1 MRSQKAKEPEN
12 AFHQDQLSGAPGR
25 VGSVDISWEAEECST
40 QHTWI
45 ISRIKVMR
53 MCEVIRANERVAS
66 EKETLALAA
75 REIKSYMCSMM
86 SDFAARW

>member
-1 MRSQKAKEPEN
+1 MQYS
-12 AFHQDQLSGAPGR
+12 
-25 VGSVDISWEAEECST
+25 

>member
-1 MRSQKAKEPEN
+1 M
-12 AFHQDQLSGAPGR
+12 LSIKISCLGPQAGWE
-25 VGSVDISWEAEECST
+25 SVDKSWEAEECNT

-53 MCEVIRANERVAS
+53 MCEVIRAKERVAS
-66 EKETLALAA
+66 EKETPALAA